1 MDMEEYRAP
10 DYWDEVGAL
19 SEDFLPPP
27 QITKRGANKRK
38 ALKSPTLISSGEE
51 TVESSKEK
59 SIKLLKRRFK
69 GERKLAGKL
78 AETKRK
84 SY

>member
-10 DYWDEVGAL
+10 DYWDEVGAP

-38 ALKSPTLISSGEE
+38 ALESPTLISRREE

-59 SIKLLKRRFK
+59 SKLKRRFK
-69 GERKLAGKL
+69 GKRKLAGKL
-78 AETKRK
+78 AETKGK